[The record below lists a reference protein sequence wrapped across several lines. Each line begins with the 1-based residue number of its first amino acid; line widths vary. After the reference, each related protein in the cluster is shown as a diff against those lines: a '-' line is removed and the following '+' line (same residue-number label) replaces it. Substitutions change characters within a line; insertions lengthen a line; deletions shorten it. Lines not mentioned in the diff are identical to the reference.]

1 MMSLQC
7 LKGWFTLPYWQALA
21 MPLRVVYIVLLASS
35 GNAPKGG
42 LHCPTGK
49 LYNASEEVGKIWL
62 LVVNTKN

>member
-1 MMSLQC
+1 MMFLHAPRVGLHC
-7 LKGWFTLPYWQALA
+7 PIGKLCNVPK
-21 MPLRVVYIVLLASS
+21 VVYNVLLASS

-49 LYNASEEVGKIWL
+49 LYNASGKWVRFGI

>member
-1 MMSLQC
+1 MMSLHAPQG
-7 LKGWFTLPYWQALA
+7 L
-21 MPLRVVYIVLLASS
+21 VYIALLASS